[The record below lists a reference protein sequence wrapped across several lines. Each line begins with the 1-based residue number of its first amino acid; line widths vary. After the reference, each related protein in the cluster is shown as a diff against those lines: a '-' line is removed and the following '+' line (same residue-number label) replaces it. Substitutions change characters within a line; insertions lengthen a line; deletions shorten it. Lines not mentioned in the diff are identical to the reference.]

1 MVALATVAIL
11 NAFQTASLT
20 HSLFFFAKIANQS
33 TSMWIANAKGVESGQ
48 AMCPLVR
55 T

>member
-20 HSLFFFAKIANQS
+20 HSLFSLQRSQIS
-33 TSMWIANAKGVESGQ
+33 RRVYEIANAKGVESGQ
-48 AMCPLVR
+48 GMWPLVR